1 MIKPNKNLLTFLSLA
16 LFLGLSVFTAS
27 QRILPLLLEHSVY
40 YCQTFI
46 HSLSLRIPH
55 QIGLIIPILLAVL
68 VSVAAMKFFIIY
80 IQTYRLRKKL
90 IAKSKSQKDFSDL
103 LKKLGLANQAYLVKS
118 DKPFAFCFG
127 IRRPKIYVSTA
138 TVSLMNEAELE
149 AILLHE
155 KYHLDN
161 KDTLTMLLASIC
173 QSLFP
178 FFPLISDLLRNFR
191 IEREIAADQEAIRKL
206 GDSEVLI
213 SVLKKFLTAPSIAI
227 ATAPAIADFDTLEL
241 RIKALVKHDFYFR
254 KFRMVNIILSIIA
267 VVTLST
273 LILVPVHA
281 VELHADNQDV
291 MMVCLQGDAC
301 SAWCKDHNTVKPYSQ
316 IQNASYPYTPVAPR
330 M

>member
-1 MIKPNKNLLTFLSLA
+1 MIKLNKNLLIFLGLA

-27 QRILPLLLEHSVY
+27 QRILPILLEHSVY

-46 HSLSLRIPH
+46 QSLSLRIPH
-55 QIGLIIPILLAVL
+55 QIGLIIPILLAL
-68 VSVAAMKFFIIY
+68 LILIAAMKFLIIY

-90 IAKSKSQKDFSDL
+90 IAKFQSHTGFLIL
-103 LKKLGLANQAYLVKS
+103 LKKLGLTHQTYLVED

-127 IRRPKIYVSTA
+127 IRSPKIYVSTT
-138 TVSLMNEAELE
+138 TVSLMNERELE

-155 KYHLDN
+155 KYHLEN
-161 KDTLTMLLASIC
+161 KDTLTMLLASIS

-191 IEREIAADQEAIRKL
+191 IEREIAADQEAVSKL
-206 GDSEVLI
+206 GDSQALI
-213 SVLKKFLTAPSIAI
+213 SVLKKFLSTPTIAI
-227 ATAPAIADFDTLEL
+227 ASAPAIADADTLES
-241 RIKALVKHDFYFR
+241 RIKALVKHDFSFR
-254 KFRMVNIILSIIA
+254 KFRVINIFLSMIA
-267 VVTLST
+267 VVTLGT

-301 SAWCKDHNTVKPYSQ
+301 SAWCKEHNTVRPYSQ
-316 IQNASYPYTPVAPR
+316 TPNASYPYAPLTPR